1 MPLRSPRRCFAN
13 TETDLRSWPS
23 LLLEKEVVFSED
35 LERIFGKRIKDIKRE
50 QAEAAAAAGAADSDP
65 VSVTDAEL
73 AFGGETVAEP
83 GAAPDWGEKPE
94 K

>member
-1 MPLRSPRRCFAN
+1 MGDGIVIPEIEKIARRGRSK
-13 TETDLRSWPS
+13 ET
-23 LLLEKEVVFSED
+23 
-35 LERIFGKRIKDIKRE
+35 
-50 QAEAAAAAGAADSDP
+50 

-73 AFGGETVAEP
+73 ALGGETVAEP

>member
-1 MPLRSPRRCFAN
+1 
-13 TETDLRSWPS
+13 
-23 LLLEKEVVFSED
+23 
-35 LERIFGKRIKDIKRE
+35 
-50 QAEAAAAAGAADSDP
+50 